1 MRDPRYDRLAELVLD
16 HSLRL
21 QAGEV
26 LRIEGDAT
34 AAAPLVVPLH
44 REATKRGAHAY
55 TALELGGLKEVL
67 VEHGSDEQLDFVSPI
82 ELREMDAIDASITIW
97 SESNTRSFTRA
108 DTDRRQRQL
117 TAQRQ
122 VAIRRRDRIASGE
135 HRWCGTLSPTEGHA
149 QDADMSLE
157 DYEDF
162 VFRACHVLDD
172 DPVEHWR
179 QVGERLQARAEEL
192 SSVREL
198 RIVGEDTDL
207 TAVVD
212 GRTWRAAYGRQNVP
226 DGEVY
231 TSPVETGVN
240 GTIRFGFPAVFGGRE
255 IDDARLVLLGDADQ
269 LPSVDA
275 GAVFRDLVPCAP
287 TAVRLTQSYR
297 MDPSDPAGRNVL
309 SVARRIHAG
318 RALAP
323 EAAGGE
329 EYLRSL
335 LEIDEG
341 ANGVGEIAFGLN
353 YEIDRFTRNILFD
366 EKIGGTMHLALGMGF
381 EALGGQNRSALHLDL
396 ICDLRREGEVYAD
409 GELVWRNGQFLQDP
423 QPARLAERVR

>member
-1 MRDPRYDRLAELVLD
+1 VRDPRYDALAELVLD

-21 QAGEV
+21 QPGDV
-26 LRIEGDAT
+26 LRIEGDAA

-44 REATKRGAHAY
+44 REAIKRGAHAY
-55 TALELGGLKEVL
+55 TALDLAGLKEVL
-67 VEHGSDEQLDFVSPI
+67 VEHGSDEQLAFVSPM
-82 ELREMDAIDASITIW
+82 ELREMDAIDASITVW
-97 SESNTRSFTRA
+97 SETNTRSFTRA
-108 DTDRRQRQL
+108 DPNRRQRQL

-172 DPVEHWR
+172 DPLEHWR

-192 SSVREL
+192 DSVREL

-207 TAVVD
+207 TVVVE
-212 GRTWRAAYGRQNVP
+212 GRTWRPAYGRQNVP

-255 IDDARLVLLGDADQ
+255 IDDARLVLEN
-269 LPSVDA
+269 
-275 GAVFRDLVPCAP
+275 
-287 TAVRLTQSYR
+287 
-297 MDPSDPAGRNVL
+297 GRV
-309 SVARRIHAG
+309 VAA
-318 RALAP
+318 

-329 EYLRSL
+329 DYLRSL
-335 LEIDEG
+335 LELDDG
-341 ANGVGEIAFGLN
+341 ASGVGEIAFGLN

-366 EKIGGTMHLALGMGF
+366 EKIGGTMHMALGMGF

-423 QPARLAERVR
+423 QASALAARVR

>member
-1 MRDPRYDRLAELVLD
+1 VRDPRYDALAELVLD

-21 QAGEV
+21 QPGQV
-26 LRIEGDAT
+26 LRIEGDAS

-44 REATKRGAHAY
+44 REAIKRGAHAY
-55 TALELGGLKEVL
+55 AALDLSSLKELL
-67 VEHGSDEQLDFVSPI
+67 VAQGSDEQLDFVSPM
-82 ELREMDAIDASITIW
+82 ELREIDTIDASITIW

-108 DTDRRQRQL
+108 DTHRRQRQL

-135 HRWCGTLSPTEGHA
+135 HRWCGTLCPTEGHA

-162 VFRACHVLDD
+162 VFRACHVHDE
-172 DPVEHWR
+172 DPVGHWR
-179 QVGERLQARAEEL
+179 RVGERLQARAEEL
-192 SSVREL
+192 GSVREL
-198 RIVGEDTDL
+198 RIVGEETDL
-207 TAVVD
+207 TVVVE

-231 TSPVETGVN
+231 TSPVETGAN
-240 GTIRFGFPAVFGGRE
+240 GTIRFGFPAVFMGRE
-255 IDDARLVLLGDADQ
+255 IDDARLKLEN
-269 LPSVDA
+269 
-275 GAVFRDLVPCAP
+275 
-287 TAVRLTQSYR
+287 
-297 MDPSDPAGRNVL
+297 GRV
-309 SVARRIHAG
+309 VAA
-318 RALAP
+318 
-323 EAAGGE
+323 EAAGGH

-335 LEIDEG
+335 LDLDEG
-341 ANGVGEIAFGLN
+341 ASGVGEIAFGLN

-366 EKIGGTMHLALGMGF
+366 EKIGGTMHMALGMGF

-409 GELVWRNGQFLQDP
+409 GELIWRSGEFLQDP
-423 QPARLAERVR
+423 QPALAEHVR

>member
-1 MRDPRYDRLAELVLD
+1 VRDPRYDSLAELVLD

-21 QAGEV
+21 HPGQV
-26 LRIEGDAT
+26 LRIEGDAA

-44 REATKRGAHAY
+44 REAIKRGAHAY
-55 TALELGGLKEVL
+55 TALDLGGLKEIL
-67 VEHGSDEQLDFVSPI
+67 AAHGSDEQLDFVSPM
-82 ELREMDAIDASITIW
+82 ELREIDAIDASITIW

-108 DTDRRQRQL
+108 DTGRRQRQL

-135 HRWCGTLSPTEGHA
+135 HRWCGTLSPTQGHA

-172 DPVEHWR
+172 DPVDHWR

-192 SSVREL
+192 GSVREL

-207 TAVVD
+207 TVVVD

-231 TSPVETGVN
+231 TSPIETGVN

-255 IDDARLVLLGDADQ
+255 IDDARLVLEN
-269 LPSVDA
+269 
-275 GAVFRDLVPCAP
+275 
-287 TAVRLTQSYR
+287 
-297 MDPSDPAGRNVL
+297 GRV
-309 SVARRIHAG
+309 VAA
-318 RALAP
+318 

-335 LEIDEG
+335 LELDEG
-341 ANGVGEIAFGLN
+341 ASGVGEIAFGLN

-366 EKIGGTMHLALGMGF
+366 EKIGGTMHMALGMGF

-409 GELVWRNGQFLQDP
+409 GELVWRRGQFLEDP
-423 QPARLAERVR
+423 QPARLADSVR

>member
-1 MRDPRYDRLAELVLD
+1 VRDPRYDRLAELVLD

-21 QAGEV
+21 QPGDV
-26 LRIEGDAT
+26 LRIEGDAA

-44 REATKRGAHAY
+44 REAIKRGAHAY
-55 TALELGGLKEVL
+55 TALDLGGLKEVL
-67 VEHGSDEQLDFVSPI
+67 VEHGSDEQLSFVSPL

-97 SESNTRSFTRA
+97 SETNTRSFTRA

-122 VAIRRRDRIASGE
+122 VAIRRRDRIARGE
-135 HRWCGTLSPTEGHA
+135 HRWCGTLSPTQGHA

-162 VFRACHVLDD
+162 VFRACHVLDE

-179 QVGERLQARAEEL
+179 QVGERLQARAQEL
-192 SSVREL
+192 GSVREL

-207 TAVVD
+207 TVVVE
-212 GRTWRAAYGRQNVP
+212 GRAWRAAYGRQNVP

-231 TSPVETGVN
+231 TSPVETGVS

-255 IDDARLVLLGDADQ
+255 IDDARLVLEN
-269 LPSVDA
+269 
-275 GAVFRDLVPCAP
+275 
-287 TAVRLTQSYR
+287 
-297 MDPSDPAGRNVL
+297 GRV
-309 SVARRIHAG
+309 VAA
-318 RALAP
+318 

-329 EYLRSL
+329 DYLRSL
-335 LEIDEG
+335 LQLDEG
-341 ANGVGEIAFGLN
+341 ASGVGEIAFGLN

-366 EKIGGTMHLALGMGF
+366 EKIGGTMHMALGMGF

-409 GELVWRNGQFLQDP
+409 GELVWRSGQFLQDP
-423 QPARLAERVR
+423 QPSELAARVR

>member
-1 MRDPRYDRLAELVLD
+1 MRDPRYDSLAELVLD

-21 QAGEV
+21 QPGEV
-26 LRIEGDAT
+26 LRIEGEAA

-44 REATKRGAHAY
+44 REAIKRGAHAY
-55 TALELGGLKEVL
+55 TALDLGGLKEIL
-67 VEHGSDEQLDFVSPI
+67 VAHGSDEQLDFVSPM
-82 ELREMDAIDASITIW
+82 ELREIDAIDASITVW

-108 DTDRRQRQL
+108 DTHRRQRQL

-135 HRWCGTLSPTEGHA
+135 HRWCGTLSPTQGHA

-172 DPVEHWR
+172 DPVGHWR
-179 QVGERLQARAEEL
+179 QVGDRLQARAEEL
-192 SSVREL
+192 GSVREL

-207 TAVVD
+207 TVVVD

-231 TSPVETGVN
+231 TSPIETGVN

-255 IDDARLVLLGDADQ
+255 IDDARLVLEN
-269 LPSVDA
+269 
-275 GAVFRDLVPCAP
+275 
-287 TAVRLTQSYR
+287 
-297 MDPSDPAGRNVL
+297 GRV
-309 SVARRIHAG
+309 VAA
-318 RALAP
+318 

-335 LEIDEG
+335 LELDEG
-341 ANGVGEIAFGLN
+341 ASGVGEIAFGLN

-366 EKIGGTMHLALGMGF
+366 EKIGGTMHMALGMGF

-409 GELVWRNGQFLQDP
+409 GELVWRSGQFLGDP
-423 QPARLAERVR
+423 QPAQLAERVP

>member
-1 MRDPRYDRLAELVLD
+1 MRDPRYDSLAELVLD

-21 QAGEV
+21 HPGQV
-26 LRIEGDAT
+26 LRIEGDAA

-44 REATKRGAHAY
+44 REAIKRGAHAY
-55 TALELGGLKEVL
+55 TALDLGGLKEIL
-67 VEHGSDEQLDFVSPI
+67 AAHGSDEQLDFVSPM
-82 ELREMDAIDASITIW
+82 ELREIDAIDASITIW

-108 DTDRRQRQL
+108 DTGRRQRQL

-135 HRWCGTLSPTEGHA
+135 HRWCGTLSPTQGHA

-172 DPVEHWR
+172 DPVDHWR

-192 SSVREL
+192 GSVREL

-207 TAVVD
+207 TVVVD

-231 TSPVETGVN
+231 TSPIETGVN

-255 IDDARLVLLGDADQ
+255 IDDARLVLEN
-269 LPSVDA
+269 
-275 GAVFRDLVPCAP
+275 
-287 TAVRLTQSYR
+287 
-297 MDPSDPAGRNVL
+297 GRV
-309 SVARRIHAG
+309 VAA
-318 RALAP
+318 

-335 LEIDEG
+335 LELDEG
-341 ANGVGEIAFGLN
+341 ASGVGEIAFGLN

-366 EKIGGTMHLALGMGF
+366 EKIGGTMHMALGMGF

-409 GELVWRNGQFLQDP
+409 GELVWRRGQFLEDP
-423 QPARLAERVR
+423 QPARLADSVR

>member
-1 MRDPRYDRLAELVLD
+1 MPTSKPERLCRCAGPNPALAITTRPERKSGSVRDPRYDALAELVLD

-21 QAGEV
+21 QAGQV
-26 LRIEGDAT
+26 LRIEGEA

-44 REATKRGAHAY
+44 REAIKRGAHAY
-55 TALELGGLKEVL
+55 AVLDLAGLKELL
-67 VEHGSDEQLDFVSPI
+67 VAYGSDEQLDFVSPM
-82 ELREMDAIDASITIW
+82 ELREIEAIDASITIW
-97 SESNTRSFTRA
+97 SESNTRSFSRA
-108 DTDRRQRQL
+108 ESARRQRQL

-122 VAIRRRDRIASGE
+122 FGIRRRDRIASGE

-157 DYEDF
+157 EYEDF

-172 DPVEHWR
+172 DPVAHWR
-179 QVGERLQARAEEL
+179 QVGERLQARADEL

-198 RIVGEDTDL
+198 RIVGEDTEL

-212 GRTWRAAYGRQNVP
+212 GRTWRAAHGRQNVP

-231 TSPVETGVN
+231 TSPVETGIN
-240 GTIRFGFPAVFGGRE
+240 GTIRFGFPAVYGGRE
-255 IDDARLVLLGDADQ
+255 INDARLVLEN
-269 LPSVDA
+269 
-275 GAVFRDLVPCAP
+275 
-287 TAVRLTQSYR
+287 
-297 MDPSDPAGRNVL
+297 GRVI
-309 SVARRIHAG
+309 AA
-318 RALAP
+318 
-323 EAAGGE
+323 EAAGGQ

-335 LEIDEG
+335 LELDEG
-341 ANGVGEIAFGLN
+341 ASGVGEIAFGLN

-381 EALGGQNRSALHLDL
+381 EVLGGLNRSALHLDL

-409 GELVWRNGQFLQDP
+409 GELIWRSGQFLEDP
-423 QPARLAERVR
+423 QPARPAERVG

>member
-1 MRDPRYDRLAELVLD
+1 VRDPRYDRLAELVLD

-26 LRIEGDAT
+26 LRIEGDAA

-117 TAQRQ
+117 SAQRQ
-122 VAIRRRDRIASGE
+122 VAIRRRDRIARGE

-192 SSVREL
+192 GSVREL

-240 GTIRFGFPAVFGGRE
+240 GKIRFGFPAVFGGRE
-255 IDDARLVLLGDADQ
+255 IDDARLVLEN
-269 LPSVDA
+269 
-275 GAVFRDLVPCAP
+275 
-287 TAVRLTQSYR
+287 
-297 MDPSDPAGRNVL
+297 GRVI
-309 SVARRIHAG
+309 AA
-318 RALAP
+318 

-335 LEIDEG
+335 LEIDAG

-409 GELVWRNGQFLQDP
+409 GELVWRNGQFLQDS
-423 QPARLAERVR
+423 QPARFAERVR

>member
-1 MRDPRYDRLAELVLD
+1 VRDPRYDRLAELVLD

-21 QAGEV
+21 QPGDV
-26 LRIEGDAT
+26 LRIEGDAA

-44 REATKRGAHAY
+44 SEAIKRGAHAY
-55 TALELGGLKEVL
+55 TALDLGGLKEVL
-67 VEHGSDEQLDFVSPI
+67 VEHGSDEQLSFVSPL

-97 SESNTRSFTRA
+97 SETNTRSFTRA

-122 VAIRRRDRIASGE
+122 VAIRRRDRIARGE
-135 HRWCGTLSPTEGHA
+135 HRWCGTLSPTQGHA

-162 VFRACHVLDD
+162 VFRACHVLDE

-179 QVGERLQARAEEL
+179 QVGERLQARAQEL
-192 SSVREL
+192 GSVREL

-207 TAVVD
+207 TVVVE
-212 GRTWRAAYGRQNVP
+212 GRAWRAAYGRQNVP

-231 TSPVETGVN
+231 TSPVETGVS

-255 IDDARLVLLGDADQ
+255 IDDARLVLEN
-269 LPSVDA
+269 
-275 GAVFRDLVPCAP
+275 
-287 TAVRLTQSYR
+287 
-297 MDPSDPAGRNVL
+297 GRV
-309 SVARRIHAG
+309 VAA
-318 RALAP
+318 

-329 EYLRSL
+329 DYLRSL
-335 LEIDEG
+335 LQLDEG
-341 ANGVGEIAFGLN
+341 ASGVGEIAFGLN

-366 EKIGGTMHLALGMGF
+366 EKIGGTMHMALGMGF

-409 GELVWRNGQFLQDP
+409 GELVWRSGQFLQDP
-423 QPARLAERVR
+423 QPSELAARVR

>member
-26 LRIEGDAT
+26 LRIEGDAA
-34 AAAPLVVPLH
+34 AAAPLVVPLY

-255 IDDARLVLLGDADQ
+255 IDDARLVLEN
-269 LPSVDA
+269 
-275 GAVFRDLVPCAP
+275 
-287 TAVRLTQSYR
+287 
-297 MDPSDPAGRNVL
+297 GRVI
-309 SVARRIHAG
+309 SA
-318 RALAP
+318 

-409 GELVWRNGQFLQDP
+409 GELVWRNGQFLQDS
-423 QPARLAERVR
+423 QPARFAERVR

>member
-26 LRIEGDAT
+26 LRIEGDAA

-255 IDDARLVLLGDADQ
+255 IDDARLVLEN
-269 LPSVDA
+269 
-275 GAVFRDLVPCAP
+275 
-287 TAVRLTQSYR
+287 
-297 MDPSDPAGRNVL
+297 GRVI
-309 SVARRIHAG
+309 AA
-318 RALAP
+318 

-396 ICDLRREGEVYAD
+396 ICDLRRDGEVYAD

>member
-26 LRIEGDAT
+26 LRIEGDAA

-179 QVGERLQARAEEL
+179 QVGERLQARAGEL

-255 IDDARLVLLGDADQ
+255 IDDARLVLEN
-269 LPSVDA
+269 
-275 GAVFRDLVPCAP
+275 
-287 TAVRLTQSYR
+287 
-297 MDPSDPAGRNVL
+297 GRVI
-309 SVARRIHAG
+309 SA
-318 RALAP
+318 

-341 ANGVGEIAFGLN
+341 ANGVGELAFGLN

>member
-1 MRDPRYDRLAELVLD
+1 VRDPRYDALAELVLD

-21 QAGEV
+21 QPGDV
-26 LRIEGDAT
+26 LRIEGDAA

-44 REATKRGAHAY
+44 REAIKRGAHAY
-55 TALELGGLKEVL
+55 TALDLAGLKEVL
-67 VEHGSDEQLDFVSPI
+67 VEHGSDEQLAFVSPM
-82 ELREMDAIDASITIW
+82 ELREMDAIDASITVW
-97 SESNTRSFTRA
+97 SETNTRSFTRA
-108 DTDRRQRQL
+108 DPNRRQRQL

-172 DPVEHWR
+172 DPLEHWR

-192 SSVREL
+192 DSVREL

-207 TAVVD
+207 TVVVE
-212 GRTWRAAYGRQNVP
+212 GRTWRPAYGRQNVP

-255 IDDARLVLLGDADQ
+255 IDDARLVLEN
-269 LPSVDA
+269 
-275 GAVFRDLVPCAP
+275 
-287 TAVRLTQSYR
+287 
-297 MDPSDPAGRNVL
+297 GRV
-309 SVARRIHAG
+309 VAA
-318 RALAP
+318 

-329 EYLRSL
+329 DYLRSL
-335 LEIDEG
+335 LELDEG
-341 ANGVGEIAFGLN
+341 ASGVGEIAFGLN

-366 EKIGGTMHLALGMGF
+366 EKIGGTMHMALGMGF

-423 QPARLAERVR
+423 QASALAERVR

>member
-1 MRDPRYDRLAELVLD
+1 VLD

-26 LRIEGDAT
+26 LRIEGDAA
-34 AAAPLVVPLH
+34 AAAPLVLPLH
-44 REATKRGAHAY
+44 REAIKRGAHAY
-55 TALELGGLKEVL
+55 AALDLGGLKELL
-67 VEHGSDEQLDFVSPI
+67 VAHGSDEQLDFVSPM

-135 HRWCGTLSPTEGHA
+135 HRWCGTLSPTEGNA

-172 DPVEHWR
+172 DPVDHWR

-192 SSVREL
+192 SSAREL

-207 TAVVD
+207 TVVVE

-255 IDDARLVLLGDADQ
+255 IDDARLVLEN
-269 LPSVDA
+269 
-275 GAVFRDLVPCAP
+275 
-287 TAVRLTQSYR
+287 
-297 MDPSDPAGRNVL
+297 GRV
-309 SVARRIHAG
+309 VAA
-318 RALAP
+318 
-323 EAAGGE
+323 EAAGGQ

-341 ANGVGEIAFGLN
+341 ASGVGEIAFGLN

-396 ICDLRREGEVYAD
+396 ICDLRREGEVYAE
-409 GELVWRNGQFLQDP
+409 GELIWRNGQFLQDP
-423 QPARLAERVR
+423 QPAQLAEHVR